1 VGDVNRSRSIA
12 LAATPPLKAW
22 GLKKNVWFGI

>member
-1 VGDVNRSRSIA
+1 MNRSGSIL
-12 LAATPPLKAW
+12 LAATPSLKAW